1 MSEMPESQFVL
12 ERADVRSCWCYTVV
26 GQVRADRLLT
36 SVAPSTSWCLELEAE
51 RMKPVAAWRTS
62 YLGVVVDLVR
72 VGRMKI
78 SVDTCRS
85 DPVRARVLRSVGRL

>member
-1 MSEMPESQFVL
+1 VL
-12 ERADVRSCWCYTVV
+12 QSGRPGARRSPV
-26 GQVRADRLLT
+26 T
-36 SVAPSTSWCLELEAE
+36 SVAPSTSWRLELEAE

-62 YLGVVVDLVR
+62 YLGVVSDLVR

-85 DPVRARVLRSVGRL
+85 DPVRARVLRSVGGL